1 MAAVAPRPPPI
12 DADPVDRTAFAAL
25 YRAHVDRVWLRLTRM
40 LGPVADREDLLQ
52 QVFLQVFRALPTFRG
67 EAGLATFLHR
77 VTTNVAIDHL
87 RALPRLPAPLDPSH
101 FDGVIGEAEPSRH
114 LEQRQHLALL
124 FELLGELTVDK
135 RIAFVLIAIEGLA
148 VRDAAELVGAKPDA
162 VKQRA
167 LAARR
172 ELEAALSARTG
183 ATR

>member
-1 MAAVAPRPPPI
+1 
-12 DADPVDRTAFAAL
+12 
-25 YRAHVDRVWLRLTRM
+25 
-40 LGPVADREDLLQ
+40 
-52 QVFLQVFRALPTFRG
+52 
-67 EAGLATFLHR
+67 
-77 VTTNVAIDHL
+77 
-87 RALPRLPAPLDPSH
+87 
-101 FDGVIGEAEPSRH
+101 
-114 LEQRQHLALL
+114 LALL

-183 ATR
+183 ANPMSEPKPRDPAGRGQPPCDRIFPARPATPCWPSCSVTQGQRSPRRWPRWYR